1 MSESTIKIPCTT
13 TIGYMIYGFTVLGI
27 VCVIVYLRIKSKEK
41 EKNENKM
48 SDTYPSNAPLRSVSK
63 QEADCKYLLRD
74 YYIKSAYNCCAVNRF
89 KNSYVSKEGVELEV
103 IEYKEITIEEKILI
117 LDEPTRNLDPNLKNY
132 CKQLI
137 LQHLN
142 NHKNII
148 IITHDK
154 ELEDIMDDMI
164 YL

>member
-89 KNSYVSKEGVELEV
+89 KNSYVSKKALKICLSQGCRCLDFEIYSVDNKPV
-103 IEYKEITIEEKILI
+103 ISVS
-117 LDEPTRNLDPNLKNY
+117 
-132 CKQLI
+132 
-137 LQHLN
+137 
-142 NHKNII
+142 
-148 IITHDK
+148 DK
-154 ELEDIMDDMI
+154 KD
-164 YL
+164 